1 MFSKQEKAN
10 FSRYWKGVFK
20 YIFFVLFGFTALR
33 VALLFLYDDAENVT
47 LFSILT
53 GILIIG
59 VGSVL
64 VSVLIALM
72 AIFKE
77 RQQELQEKANSSV
90 EGPKK
95 EELNKKVE

>member
-1 MFSKQEKAN
+1 MAKPLKRMHKKGKTIMFSKQEKAN

-77 RQQELQEKANSSV
+77 R
-90 EGPKK
+90 
-95 EELNKKVE
+95 